1 MSFTRYTLDEKVFIT
16 CSYVETKSRRAVS
29 RNFKAEYNK
38 TLPENYVF
46 LDFFLWGCL
55 KNKVYSGVKATTL
68 AGLKLR
74 IQEAFEETRLETMSL
89 IKTYDNALYRM
100 KLVSENGGKHI
111 EISVKNRKNLV
122 V

>member
-1 MSFTRYTLDEKVFIT
+1 M
-16 CSYVETKSRRAVS
+16 
-29 RNFKAEYNK
+29 
-38 TLPENYVF
+38 
-46 LDFFLWGCL
+46 

-122 V
+122 VLIYVFKFDCSFLIMPVQKLKQFS